1 MEIKQKKNDE
11 RKKFLTLRREFAAS
25 ERRAEID
32 SMVCKAII
40 ESASFR
46 YSDILLTYSPVG
58 FEIDVSEVIQ
68 EAYRRGKKVAFPKCN
83 APGQM
88 TFYFCDST
96 NELIPGFKDIPE
108 PSADNQPYAGEPNA
122 LCLVPGLVFDRHG
135 FRIGSGGG
143 YYDRFLSYFTG
154 SSVGVI
160 YSDFL
165 VDSVYKSRFDR
176 SVNALVCEAG
186 IIIPK

>member
-11 RKKFLTLRREFAAS
+11 RKKFLTLRREFSARDDRDELDFA
-25 ERRAEID
+25 I
-32 SMVCKAII
+32 CKAII

-46 YSDILLTYSPVG
+46 YSDILLTYYPVG
-58 FEIDVSEVIQ
+58 FEIDVGEVIR

-88 TFYFCDST
+88 TFYFCESE
-96 NELIPGFKDIPE
+96 NELVPGFKGIPE
-108 PSADNQPYAGEPNA
+108 PSEDNRPYAGEPNA

-135 FRIGSGGG
+135 FRIGYGGG
-143 YYDRFLSYFTG
+143 YYDRFLSGFSG
-154 SSVGVI
+154 SGMGVI
-160 YSDFL
+160 YRDFL
-165 VDSVYKSRFDR
+165 VNSVYKSRFDR
-176 SVNALVCEAG
+176 SVDALVCEEG